1 MIPMTM
7 TMLYIWAISAVVT
20 LVTIYVLLRVW
31 YTPEKLAS
39 DGQSRGS
46 DGS

>member
-1 MIPMTM
+1 MPMTM

-20 LVTIYVLLRVW
+20 LVTIYVLLRRW
-31 YTPEKLAS
+31 YTPEKLAPE
-39 DGQSRGS
+39 GQSRGP